1 MEKTT
6 NNIIEM
12 LNNLNNS
19 LNMLTRRI
27 DMLEDRQYMSRPMQI
42 NPYLNNN
49 PIQMSGFKPNEMYGL
64 HGSIPRSPYG
74 SGPGRP
80 YSTTNTQNHINATR
94 HTQHQQPHMYNNNNG
109 YSRYNGGP
117 IDYIPINYMT
127 VDNIINVLTNRYN
140 INLTEFEKH
149 ALNKLKTLENIPLDI
164 HNHVTILQLHVTQYM
179 SSPEVFIP
187 ILKSI
192 INMMCAEGYIDAECK
207 IGETVSSVENINR
220 VNQNLDIIKTI
231 MSAKERLLILP
242 SYAPSYA
249 PDNELNKCVDTLNNY
264 LISIH
269 SQINTAK
276 EVTQKHITCNH
287 LANEL
292 LKLLDSYNVPNT
304 YKFGMYINNIDKLTV
319 DLNKLIKDYNIITTH
334 NPTNEPVVNKHKKH
348 HVRRR

>member
-1 MEKTT
+1 
-6 NNIIEM
+6 
-12 LNNLNNS
+12 
-19 LNMLTRRI
+19 
-27 DMLEDRQYMSRPMQI
+27 MLEERQYMSRPMQI

-49 PIQMSGFKPNEMYGL
+49 PIQMTGFKPNEMYGL
-64 HGSIPRSPYG
+64 HGSNPRRPYG

-80 YSTTNTQNHINATR
+80 YGATNTQNH
-94 HTQHQQPHMYNNNNG
+94 MYNNNG
-109 YSRYNGGP
+109 YSRYSGGL

-127 VDNIINVLTNRYN
+127 VDSIINALTNRHN

-179 SSPEVFIP
+179 SKPEVFIP

-192 INMMCAEGYIDAECK
+192 INMMCAEGYIDADCS
-207 IGETVSSVENINR
+207 IGETVSNTENINR

-231 MSAKERLLILP
+231 MCAKERLLILP
-242 SYAPSYA
+242 SYAPSYT
-249 PDNELNKCVDTLNNY
+249 PDNELNKCVDILNNY
-264 LISIH
+264 LISIYL
-269 SQINTAK
+269 QLNIAK
-276 EVTQKHITCNH
+276 EITQNHITCNY

-292 LKLLDSYNVPNT
+292 IKLLDSYNVPNT

-334 NPTNEPVVNKHKKH
+334 NPTNEPVVNKHEKQR
-348 HVRRR
+348 VRKR